1 MALIVN
7 FNSTDY
13 KLEVLPTITNSLR
26 QVTFTSVAIDFTGEA
41 QADLPLTYQ
50 EIVIKDDTSGDV
62 VLTGYLNGYSFR
74 DGFDGRKIRRILD
87 MELLS
92 PMSYAAKRTN
102 TIFVN
107 ETSLATVVAS
117 VLEPLTDDGFTIQEN
132 NLDTEEVSIR
142 FVRDSVEKM
151 MNILSNKYKF
161 FWYIDENK
169 KIYLNM
175 INDISI
181 GNVVYS
187 IDDTTLNYMAS
198 IQPILQSVDYANKV
212 IIKNILLYRTTT
224 TLLPATTAIKDDSS
238 YNFLYPIDISENAGT
253 RVTGDVSTT
262 VLFEL
267 VTAADSYFIQY
278 AKSTSTY
285 SMSAEVGFA
294 GEDDDDAT
302 KHLLLIRD
310 KDFPDIATGFKWI
323 TTNTTVT
330 STESEST
337 LIPYTF
343 QYTDVM
349 EIAANVGKISTSGI
363 VEKLIDGNNQ
373 KTTLQEIDNF
383 ARNQVTLNN
392 TATKEIIV
400 IFESDIGATFNTFL
414 SVLKIGSKI
423 SVNLPDEFSVGDFII
438 TDTEATQD
446 AYLKTYKI
454 SARKAN
460 LIENFID
467 LFRKDEKDENA
478 EQVDKYVEAIY
489 VTDEKINESNA
500 TQVWNGSVWVDINED
515 N

>member
-13 KLEVLPTITNSLR
+13 KLEVYPVITNSLR
-26 QVTFTSVAIDFTGEA
+26 EVAFTNVAIDFSGKT
-41 QADLPLTYQ
+41 QSDLPVTYQ
-50 EIVIKDDTSGDV
+50 EITIEDSVTGDV
-62 VLTGYLNGYSFR
+62 SLTGYVNNYSFR
-74 DGFDGRKIRRILD
+74 DVFNGTATRRILEI
-87 MELLS
+87 ELLS

-102 TIFVN
+102 SVIVN

-117 VLEPLTDDGFTIQEN
+117 VLEPLTDDGYTIEEN
-132 NLDTEEVSIR
+132 NLITDEISTNY
-142 FVRDSVEKM
+142 VRDSVEKI
-151 MNILSNKYKF
+151 MNNLSNKYKF
-161 FWYIDENK
+161 FWYIDQDK

-181 GNVVYS
+181 GSVVYS
-187 IDDTTLNYMAS
+187 IDDTTLDYMAS
-198 IQPILQSVDYANKV
+198 IQPVLQSVDYANKV
-212 IIKNILLYRTTT
+212 IVKNILLYRTTT
-224 TLLPATTAIKDDSS
+224 TLLPATTAIKDNST
-238 YNFLYPIDISENAGT
+238 YNFLYPIDISEDAGT
-253 RVTGDVSTT
+253 RVIGDINTT

-267 VTAADSYFIQY
+267 VTAADTYFIQY

-285 SMSAEVGFA
+285 SMSTEVGFA

-302 KHLLLIRD
+302 KHLLLIRG
-310 KDFPDIATGFKWI
+310 KEFPDIVTGFKWI

-343 QYTDVM
+343 QFTDVM